1 MKKFLFPALA
11 LGLVM
16 TSCQSDEP
24 FAPGMGEEVQAT
36 FTISVPDAMGTRAG
50 EVKNSALGGFTN
62 GAGNLN
68 YTVALLREDGEVM
81 WSSNSPASVN
91 GKSATFN
98 PTVVQ
103 GYTYNIVAYATFDAA
118 IEAPAVG
125 SVIPADSGLGAIAT
139 LEGIN
144 NESEDAY
151 FCNTTILGASSM
163 EATLKRPFGKL
174 RLVAEDYDK
183 LHDLGL
189 EVANVK
195 VTYGGA
201 VVMNTQF
208 DASTKAFE
216 GTAAEKV
223 YEFANETAYSAEADK
238 NTKGVYTV
246 FVDYLPASETGE
258 TMYPFEIEVTY
269 KDGKGT
275 YTRSFS
281 QDIPVKRNY
290 LTTLRGNFF
299 TTEAALTLTVNEM
312 FEIPGIDRNIWDG
325 VTTTIPTQTT
335 TITDENGNQVEA
347 TVVSTAAELAGLAEL
362 VNNGTTPNPA
372 PMTRAG
378 AAINFV
384 LTSDIDLG
392 GYQWTPIGDKERAF
406 TGIFDGN
413 GHTISNLSYENNE
426 EDWYVGLFGNTKNA
440 TIKNLKLNNANIHCD
455 KGLHLAALVGN
466 AEGNTII
473 DNITVTGDVKVYG
486 DIDNVEVGRIGVI
499 VGGNYGEHT
508 IRDINI
514 NVNEGSFV
522 KGNSS
527 IGGVAGQLQGSATIQ
542 NVTSNI
548 DVYAARY
555 FAGGIIGL
563 APTNT
568 TLEKCSTFGDIT
580 LTAGTGAN
588 SPYRL
593 GAIAGGWDDNTNTP
607 LILTNCSYTG
617 TLSSSSVI
625 AFDCDG
631 FVGRGYSTKVG
642 AKVSVNGVIFEY
654 KGDGVY
660 EADGKVV
667 VNKGDALVYALENKM
682 DVYFANDIKI
692 DPASMSNAYGKTGVL
707 VYKGQTIDGNG
718 FKLDVKGAG
727 GTWDSGI
734 CTSGGL
740 IKDLWVTGGFRGIF
754 VKGADH
760 IEKVVL
766 ENVRVEG
773 TTYTIS
779 IDQAS
784 GQGLE
789 ATNSIFRGWT
799 SYAGTIG
806 NVKFT
811 GCTFGAGNGYNFSRP
826 YAPTEY
832 VKCNFE
838 TGHQI
843 DPRAAVTFENC
854 TLNGVA
860 LTAENLSTLVTSNIA
875 NATVK

>member
-50 EVKNSALGGFTN
+50 EVNSAKGGYTN
-62 GAGNLN
+62 RAGQLN
-68 YTVALLREDGEVM
+68 YTVALLNQENKVM
-81 WSSNSPASVN
+81 YSATSAGN
-91 GKSATFN
+91 GTSATFS

-103 GYTYNIVAYATFDAA
+103 GYTYKILAYATFDSAV
-118 IEAPAVG
+118 EAPTVG
-125 SVIPADSGLGAIAT
+125 QTIADTDAINNIAT
-139 LEGIN
+139 LKGIN
-144 NESEDAY
+144 NEKEDAY
-151 FCNTTILGASSM
+151 FCNGAIVGSAEM
-163 EATLKRPFGKL
+163 AATLKRPFGKL
-174 RLVAEDYDK
+174 RLVATDYDK
-183 LHDLGL
+183 LQALGTD
-189 EVANVK
+189 VASVK
-195 VTYGGA
+195 VTYGND
-201 VVMNTQF
+201 VLMEQKF
-208 DASTKAFE
+208 DTYNQAFE
-216 GTAAEKV
+216 ANGGVKECSASKAAYSEDA
-223 YEFANETAYSAEADK
+223 ANEL
-238 NTKGVYTV
+238 TV
-246 FVDYLPASETGE
+246 FVDYLPAGQTGE
-258 TMYPFEIEVTY
+258 TMYPFTIVTTY
-269 KDGKGT
+269 TNGET
-275 YTRSFS
+275 YTRTFA

-617 TLSSSSVI
+617 TLSSGSVI

-667 VNKGDALVYALENKM
+667 VNKGDALVYALQNKM

-707 VYKGQTIDGNG
+707 VYNGQTIDGNG

-832 VKCNFE
+832 VNCNFE